1 MSELE
6 ANGQKTAADH
16 VAEENQEQV
25 EIKDA
30 KAVLKKNAELLSKLK
45 TEKTIREELEKKI
58 NEAEQEKLASSGKK
72 DELIENLKKQLAS
85 KDTELKQTT
94 QNFAWKSV
102 KQQVIETARAM
113 GAENPEAVMR
123 LADLKSVA
131 VNDDYSADAD
141 ALKSVLEQVKA
152 EVPMLFKK
160 QVAAPKDGTPNY
172 KPEGQKTLG
181 NMTIAELK
189 DLYTKKALGQ

>member
-16 VAEENQEQV
+16 VELEAKA
-25 EIKDA
+25 EIKDPQ
-30 KAVLKKNAELLSKLK
+30 AVLKKNQELLSKLK
-45 TEKTIREELEKKI
+45 ITKEKLDELEKKAT
-58 NEAEQEKLASSGKK
+58 EAEQEKLAQSGKHV
-72 DELIENLKKQLAS
+72 EVIESLKKQLAV
-85 KDTELKQTT
+85 KDMELKQTT

-102 KQQVIETARAM
+102 RQQVVEAARSM
-113 GAENPEAVMR
+113 GAEDPDIVMQ
-123 LADLKSVA
+123 LADLKSVP

-152 EVPMLFKK
+152 RTPVLFKK